1 MNHENIIAL
10 NPKAAFCITPGERV
24 CFDEK
29 GNPDCED
36 QDAGH
41 GEDRRDMMFPRR
53 DSFVT

>member
-1 MNHENIIAL
+1 MNHENIVAL
-10 NPKAAFCITPGERV
+10 NPKAAFWMTPGERV